1 MDWPGWN
8 DQSWILQD
16 INQVGVN
23 QNKQAELGISTR
35 LLDILRPQ

>member
-16 INQVGVN
+16 INQAGVN
-23 QNKQAELGISTR
+23 QNKQAE
-35 LLDILRPQ
+35 

>member
-1 MDWPGWN
+1 MDWLGWN

-23 QNKQAELGISTR
+23 QNKQAE
-35 LLDILRPQ
+35 